1 MHFYAIPELRKY
13 SYGASRPKIASSFW
27 TAFGLTPKTVF
38 SPSAINAALSDTIHT
53 MSIVLSH
60 TTAKAVYQTAHS
72 VSAEV
77 TEPCSP
83 AAIYG
88 SCPSVTLLDAAAEWL
103 TKHNVTLDA
112 NDPLEVMVFDRKNA
126 RYAMNCQCHVSSKR
140 FSSSRFIEIREGI
153 FVVGIELCALQ
164 AATYLSFRELVE
176 YYFELCGA
184 YSLGTGASASYT
196 ERFALTSTERLKQF
210 FNSITRCDGL
220 TLARKAIQCVRDGCR
235 SPMETAFVMMLTL
248 PKSEGGLGIRGI
260 ETDYEVQVTAAA
272 KNLTRRKK
280 FFMDA
285 YLKKSR
291 TDVEYNGFHHD
302 AEEDRAIDEE
312 RKNALA
318 SMGYGII
325 TVSRYSFMHASSF
338 VRVMEAIQRREGMR
352 PSRLPKDFQI
362 MQEDLRQFVL
372 RRFIEE
378 KERIQKQ
385 LCQDTEERQRIDL
398 EKAMLEGIT
407 LDDPTINEA
416 PVFDDMQ
423 AVEPDSQS
431 FAQRSSRTPEG
442 RVFGAGNKAD

>member
-1 MHFYAIPELRKY
+1 M
-13 SYGASRPKIASSFW
+13 ASSVW
-27 TAFGLTPKTVF
+27 TAIGLTPKTVF
-38 SPSAINAALSDTIHT
+38 SPSAINAVLSDTIHT

-60 TTAKAVYQTAHS
+60 TTVKAVYQAAYS
-72 VSAEV
+72 VSAEG

-83 AAIYG
+83 AVIYG
-88 SCPSVTLLDAAAEWL
+88 SCPTGTLLDAAAAWL
-103 TKHNVTLDA
+103 TKHDVTLDA
-112 NDPLEVMVFDRKNA
+112 NDPLEMMVFDRGNA
-126 RYAMNCQCHVSSKR
+126 RYAMGCQCHVSSKR
-140 FSSSRFIEIREGI
+140 FSSSRFMELGDGVFI
-153 FVVGIELCALQ
+153 VGIELCALQ
-164 AATYLSFRELVE
+164 AATYLTFRDLVE

-184 YSLGTGASASYT
+184 YSLGTGSSVSYT

-220 TLARKAIQCVRDGCR
+220 VLARKAIQCVRNGCR

-248 PKSEGGLGIRGI
+248 PKSEGGLGIKGI
-260 ETDYEVQVTAAA
+260 ETDYEAQVTAAA

-291 TDVEYNGFHHD
+291 TDVEYNGFYHD

-325 TVSRYSFMHASSF
+325 TVSRYSFMHASAF
-338 VRVMEAIQRREGMR
+338 ARIMEAIQRKEGIR

-362 MQEDLRQFVL
+362 KQEDLRQFVL
-372 RRFIEE
+372 RRFIAE
-378 KERIQKQ
+378 KKQIQKQ
-385 LCQDTEERQRIDL
+385 LRQDSEERQRIDL

-416 PVFDDMQ
+416 PIIDDMQ
-423 AVEPDSQS
+423 TVAPDSPS

-442 RVFGAGNKAD
+442 RVFGAGNKAG

>member
-1 MHFYAIPELRKY
+1 
-13 SYGASRPKIASSFW
+13 
-27 TAFGLTPKTVF
+27 
-38 SPSAINAALSDTIHT
+38 

-60 TTAKAVYQTAHS
+60 TTARAVYQAAHS

-77 TEPCSP
+77 TEPCSH

-88 SCPSVTLLDAAAEWL
+88 SCPSGILLDAATEWL
-103 TKHNVTLDA
+103 TKRGVTLDA
-112 NDPLEVMVFDRKNA
+112 NDSLEVMVFDRRNA
-126 RYAMNCQCHVSSKR
+126 RYAMDCQCHVSSKR
-140 FSSSRFIEIREGI
+140 FSSSRFIELGDGI
-153 FVVGIELCALQ
+153 FIVSIELCALQ

-184 YSLGTGASASYT
+184 YSLGTGSSTSYT

-210 FNSITRCDGL
+210 FNSLTRCDGL

-248 PKSEGGLGIRGI
+248 PKSEGGLGIKGI

-272 KNLTRRKK
+272 KSLTRRKK

-291 TDVEYNGFHHD
+291 TDVEYNGFYHD

-318 SMGYGII
+318 SMGYGIV
-325 TVSRYSFMHASSF
+325 TVSRHSFMHASAF
-338 VRVMEAIQRREGMR
+338 VRVMEAIQRKEGIR
-352 PSRLPKDFQI
+352 PSRLPRDFQI

-378 KERIQKQ
+378 KKRIQKQ
-385 LCQDTEERQRIDL
+385 LRQNSEERQRIDL
-398 EKAMLEGIT
+398 ENAMLHGIM

-416 PVFDDMQ
+416 PAIDDMQ
-423 AVEPDSQS
+423 TAEPDSPS
-431 FAQRSSRTPEG
+431 FAQSNGRTPEG
-442 RVFGAGNKAD
+442 RVFGAGNKADQQGGCPSDVQNCEYSAEPGIQHPRVNLNVKRNRS

>member
-1 MHFYAIPELRKY
+1 M
-13 SYGASRPKIASSFW
+13 
-27 TAFGLTPKTVF
+27 
-38 SPSAINAALSDTIHT
+38 
-53 MSIVLSH
+53 SH
-60 TTAKAVYQTAHS
+60 TTAKAVYQAACS

-88 SCPSVTLLDAAAEWL
+88 SCPSGTLLDAAAKWL

-112 NDPLEVMVFDRKNA
+112 NDSLEVMVFDRKNA

-140 FSSSRFIEIREGI
+140 FSSSRFIELGNDVYIAG
-153 FVVGIELCALQ
+153 VELCALQ

-176 YYFELCGA
+176 YYFELCGT
-184 YSLGTGASASYT
+184 YSLGTGSSTSYT
-196 ERFALTSTERLKQF
+196 ERIALTSTERLKQF

-235 SPMETAFVMMLTL
+235 SPMETAFGMMLTL
-248 PKSEGGLGIRGI
+248 PKSEGGLGIKGV

-291 TDVEYNGFHHD
+291 TDVEYNGFYHD
-302 AEEDRAIDEE
+302 EEVDRAIDEE

-338 VRVMEAIQRREGMR
+338 VRVMEAIQRKEGIR

-378 KERIQKQ
+378 KKRIQQQ
-385 LCQDTEERQRIDL
+385 LRQDSEERQRIDL

-416 PVFDDMQ
+416 PAIDDMQ
-423 AVEPDSQS
+423 TAEPVGPS
-431 FAQRSSRTPEG
+431 FVQRSGRTPEG
-442 RVFGAGNKAD
+442 RIFGAGNKAD